1 MSSRLNGWQRL
12 WIVVAVVLLVFV
24 GLVVAIEFPDRDQDV
39 LRELQ
44 SSDCLAY
51 RGLQAGDSTDVGP
64 CFDLVAYQSTFEV
77 KLSSVRDYE
86 ENLRGR
92 RYKVVFY
99 GLLWWAGLAGT
110 IYLFGFAVAWVRRG
124 FVSKA
129 PQKRDK

>member
-1 MSSRLNGWQRL
+1 MSIRLNGWQRF
-12 WIVVAVVLLVFV
+12 WIVVAVVLLIIVA
-24 GLVVAIEFPDRDQDV
+24 LVVAINFPRRDHNV

-44 SSDCLAY
+44 SSDCVAY

-92 RYKVVFY
+92 RCKVVFY
-99 GLLWWAGLAGT
+99 GLLSWAGLAGT
-110 IYLFGFAVAWVRRG
+110 LYLVGFAIAWVRRG
-124 FVSKA
+124 FASKA
-129 PQKRDK
+129 P